1 MGEFGKR
8 TMNAMQAS
16 PRWDA
21 SDAPRQS
28 TPAWS
33 DQISERD
40 LKALE
45 KGQLPPWTNMSRS
58 KLLSLAFFVMA
69 MVLGAVAL
77 YGPEVARDLRYAG
90 TFRVADDLRA
100 TEGRCKRYVFL
111 VSLCSVK
118 IHSVRSEQS
127 TSSTEFLMFFRSGDG
142 AEMIPVRSN
151 VDASAVG
158 IQYAVSD
165 VLLNRI
171 LSLLGITLFFFWIAW
186 KFVDCIR
193 KGRYKDGPGHEAI
206 RQCVTQSVRTP
217 TREIKKPRNVLA
229 RVSCERGSA
238 HVVFVAGPC
247 RDHCLAVC
255 ECRGRS
261 PSAFEASII
270 CSDEVVAVMRSSL
283 RPAALSNPSN

>member
-1 MGEFGKR
+1 
-8 TMNAMQAS
+8 
-16 PRWDA
+16 
-21 SDAPRQS
+21 
-28 TPAWS
+28 
-33 DQISERD
+33 
-40 LKALE
+40 
-45 KGQLPPWTNMSRS
+45 
-58 KLLSLAFFVMA
+58 
-69 MVLGAVAL
+69 
-77 YGPEVARDLRYAG
+77 
-90 TFRVADDLRA
+90 
-100 TEGRCKRYVFL
+100 
-111 VSLCSVK
+111 
-118 IHSVRSEQS
+118 
-127 TSSTEFLMFFRSGDG
+127 MFFRSGDG
-142 AEMIPVRSN
+142 AELIPVRSN
-151 VDASAVG
+151 VDGSAVG

-165 VLLNRI
+165 VLFNRI

-206 RQCVTQSVRTP
+206 RQYVTQSVRTP

-229 RVSCERGSA
+229 RASCERGSA

>member
-1 MGEFGKR
+1 MGDFGKR
-8 TMNAMQAS
+8 TVN
-16 PRWDA
+16 PRPG
-21 SDAPRQS
+21 APLPHTSGAQS

-33 DQISERD
+33 DQISKRD

-45 KGQLPPWTNMSRS
+45 RGQLPVWTNMSQL
-58 KLLSLAFFVMA
+58 KLLGLALFVVV
-69 MVLGAVAL
+69 MVLGAAGF
-77 YGPEVARDLRYAG
+77 YGPELARDLRYAG

-118 IHSVRSEQS
+118 IHSVRNEQS

-171 LSLLGITLFFFWIAW
+171 LSLLGLIVFFSWIAW
-186 KFVDCIR
+186 KFLDCVR
-193 KGRYKDGPGHEAI
+193 TGRYKDGPGHEAI
-206 RQCVTQSVRTP
+206 RQYV
-217 TREIKKPRNVLA
+217 A
-229 RVSCERGSA
+229 R
-238 HVVFVAGPC
+238 H
-247 RDHCLAVC
+247 
-255 ECRGRS
+255 
-261 PSAFEASII
+261 
-270 CSDEVVAVMRSSL
+270 
-283 RPAALSNPSN
+283 SNPT

>member
-1 MGEFGKR
+1 MGKFGKR

-69 MVLGAVAL
+69 MVLGAVAF
-77 YGPEVARDLRYAG
+77 YAPELARDLRYAG

-111 VSLCSVK
+111 VSLCSAK
-118 IHSVRSEQS
+118 IHSVRNARHDDSKEPPCRFDCVNFQ
-127 TSSTEFLMFFRSGDG
+127 FHRARS
-142 AEMIPVRSN
+142 ATF
-151 VDASAVG
+151 AT
-158 IQYAVSD
+158 QSD
-165 VLLNRI
+165 VNRVRFAQRE
-171 LSLLGITLFFFWIAW
+171 FF
-186 KFVDCIR
+186 
-193 KGRYKDGPGHEAI
+193 
-206 RQCVTQSVRTP
+206 
-217 TREIKKPRNVLA
+217 A
-229 RVSCERGSA
+229 R
-238 HVVFVAGPC
+238 
-247 RDHCLAVC
+247 
-255 ECRGRS
+255 
-261 PSAFEASII
+261 
-270 CSDEVVAVMRSSL
+270 
-283 RPAALSNPSN
+283 